1 MMTHRQA
8 AWAQII
14 LTIIFVIGYFVV
26 LSDFIHGRVSV
37 PIEWKETLQG
47 LLTLLTGALLQI
59 VSYWFSRQ
67 RQSTDKTTGETP

>member
-14 LTIIFVIGYFVV
+14 LTIVFVIGYFVV

-47 LLTLLTGALLQI
+47 LLTLLTAAMLQI
-59 VSYWFSRQ
+59 INYWFSRQ
-67 RQSTDKTTGETP
+67 RQSTDQSTGETP